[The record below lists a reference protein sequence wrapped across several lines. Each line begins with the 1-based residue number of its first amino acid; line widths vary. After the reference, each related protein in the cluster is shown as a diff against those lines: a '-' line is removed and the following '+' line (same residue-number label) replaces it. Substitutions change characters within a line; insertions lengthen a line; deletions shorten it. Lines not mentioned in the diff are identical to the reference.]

1 MYDVGRGG
9 LAFCV
14 YLLAAGGG
22 FAYAGSSGRVEER
35 LRRHFGGCSS
45 AAGRGLRPDAAYIL
59 ACTRSKSL
67 ALAWEAWLH
76 KAYRPP
82 YAAKT
87 HAKRPRKPP
96 HPPPGWY
103 TPQAAVYEPARPP
116 PCGHKRPANPP
127 PKLKPRA
134 KTWDEVRDEGPNSRA
149 CRARPGALS
158 KRLRIHR
165 HSSVSKLCP
174 AAWAYLQVQTCR
186 YFLTDAV
193 RPVSLYLWGSTYVW
207 GSWQT
212 ARGVKSLQF
221 IMHCGIYHSHG

>member
-1 MYDVGRGG
+1 MGRGG

-14 YLLAAGGG
+14 YLLAAGGRI
-22 FAYAGSSGRVEER
+22 AYAGTSGRVEER
-35 LRRHFGGCSS
+35 LRRHFRGYSS
-45 AAGRGLRPDAAYIL
+45 AAARGLRPDAAYVL

-67 ALAWEAWLH
+67 AFAWEAWLH

-82 YAAKT
+82 YAAR
-87 HAKRPRKPP
+87 APAERPRKPP

-103 TPQAAVYEPARPP
+103 IPRNAVYEPARPP

-134 KTWDEVRDEGPNSRA
+134 KTWDGVRDGG
-149 CRARPGALS
+149 PGAQETSAESAPRVLS
-158 KRLRIHR
+158 RRIRIHR

-186 YFLTDAV
+186 YRLTGLITSV
-193 RPVSLYLWGSTYVW
+193 RKYLCAGGV
-207 GSWQT
+207 
-212 ARGVKSLQF
+212 ADCEGVKLLQF
-221 IMHCGIYHSHG
+221 IMHSGIYHGHG